1 MTIRV
6 IFAPLT
12 GRRADETVFATA
24 AAAAKRFNAHVDT
37 AFLRTDPRDAIP
49 YLGEGISGALVD
61 EFIQRAEQENVRQSH
76 KARAAFD
83 AWRGREAITLADAPS
98 GSAEATCSWREVIG
112 NADQNTEAC
121 GRLADLVIAS
131 RDATEGTVENE
142 VAFEASLMHSGRPLL
157 LAAPAPRSSL
167 GDTIMIAW
175 NGSAE
180 SARAVGAAIPFLEAA
195 GSVTVVTGNEG
206 ELPGPGADDLN
217 RYLSWHG
224 ISGKSRIVDVNDRPV
239 GEVLLEAATEIKADL
254 LVMGAYSHSRLREYI
269 FGGATRYILDE
280 GNLPVFMAH

>member
-12 GRRADETVFATA
+12 GRKADDTVFATA
-24 AAAAKRFNAHVDT
+24 TAVAKRFNAHVDT
-37 AFLRTDPRDAIP
+37 TFLRTDPRDAIP

-61 EFIQRAEQENVRQSH
+61 EFIQRAEQENVNQSH

-83 AWRGREAITLADAPS
+83 AWRGREAITLADAPA
-98 GSAEATCSWREVIG
+98 GSAAPTCSWREVVG

-157 LAAPAPRSSL
+157 LAPPAPQAGL
-167 GDTIMIAW
+167 GDRIMIAW

-180 SARAVGAAIPFLEAA
+180 SARAVGAAMPFLENA

-206 ELPGPGADDLN
+206 ELPESSGDELIK
-217 RYLSWHG
+217 YLAWHG
-224 ISGKSRIVDVNDRPV
+224 ISANSRIVEVNDRPI
-239 GEVLLEAATEIKADL
+239 GEVLLETATDIKADM

>member
-6 IFAPLT
+6 VFAPLT
-12 GRRADETVFATA
+12 GRNADETVLATA
-24 AAAAKRFNAHVDT
+24 AAVAKRFNAHVDT
-37 AFLRTDPRDAIP
+37 TFLRADPRDAIP

-61 EFIQRAEQENVRQSH
+61 EFIQRAEEENVNQSR

-98 GSAEATCSWREVIG
+98 GSAAATCSWREIIG

-131 RDATEGTVENE
+131 RDSAEGTVENE
-142 VAFEASLMHSGRPLL
+142 VAFEAALLHSGRPLL
-157 LAAPAPRSSL
+157 LAAPTSRSSL
-167 GDTIMIAW
+167 GDRIMIAW

-180 SARAVGAAIPFLEAA
+180 SARAVGAAMPFLEAA
-195 GSVTVVTGNEG
+195 ESVTAVTGNEG
-206 ELPGPGADDLN
+206 DLPGPGGEDL
-217 RYLSWHG
+217 RKYLAWHG
-224 ISGKSRIVDVNDRPV
+224 VSSQVRVVEVNDRPV
-239 GEVLLEAATEIKADL
+239 GEVLLEAATDLKADM
-254 LVMGAYSHSRLREYI
+254 LVMGAYSHSRVREYI

>member
-6 IFAPLT
+6 VFAPLT
-12 GRRADETVFATA
+12 GRKADETVFATA
-24 AAAAKRFNAHVDT
+24 AAVAKRFSAHVDT
-37 AFLRTDPRDAIP
+37 TFLRTDPRDAIP

-61 EFIQRAEQENVRQSH
+61 EFIQRAEQENVTLSH

-98 GSAEATCSWREVIG
+98 GSATATCSWREIIG

-131 RDATEGTVENE
+131 RNATEGTVENE

-157 LAAPAPRSSL
+157 LTAPAPRSNL
-167 GDTIMIAW
+167 GDAIMIAW

-180 SARAVGAAIPFLEAA
+180 SARAVGAAMPFLEAA

-206 ELPGPGADDLN
+206 ELPGPGGDDLIK
-217 RYLSWHG
+217 YLAWHG
-224 ISGKSRIVDVNDRPV
+224 VSAHLRVVEVNNRPV
-239 GEVLLEAATEIKADL
+239 GEVLLEAATDIRADM
-254 LVMGAYSHSRLREYI
+254 LVMGAYSHSRLREYV
-269 FGGATRYILDE
+269 FGGATRHILDE

>member
-12 GRRADETVFATA
+12 GGKADDTVFATA
-24 AAAAKRFNAHVDT
+24 AAVAKRFNAHVDT
-37 AFLRTDPRDAIP
+37 TFLRTDPRDAIP
-49 YLGEGISGALVD
+49 YMGEGISGALVD
-61 EFIQRAEQENVRQSH
+61 ESIQRAEEENVNRSH
-76 KARAAFD
+76 KARSAFD
-83 AWRGREAITLADAPS
+83 AWRDREAITLADAPS
-98 GSAEATCSWREVIG
+98 GSTAATCSWREIVG

-131 RDATEGTVENE
+131 RDSSEGTVENE
-142 VAFEASLMHSGRPLL
+142 VAFEAALLHSGRPLL
-157 LAAPAPRSSL
+157 LASPTPRSSL
-167 GDTIMIAW
+167 GDRIMIAW

-180 SARAVGAAIPFLEAA
+180 SARAVGAAMPFLKAA

-206 ELPGPGADDLN
+206 DLPGPGGDELKK
-217 RYLSWHG
+217 YLAWHG
-224 ISGKSRIVDVNDRPV
+224 VSSQTRVVEVNDRPV
-239 GEVLLEAATEIKADL
+239 GEVLLEAATDSTADM

-269 FGGATRYILDE
+269 FGGVTRYILDE